1 LSLIGL
7 PEVPVFGRYE
17 YCSARPGLATHV
29 HPHAVEIC
37 YLERG
42 CQTYRTAGREYHL
55 VGGDVFVTAPGEP
68 HDTGGRVEERG
79 ILYWMNLKIPKAGGS
94 ILMLPAR
101 ESAALVNQLSTLP
114 HRHFPGR
121 PSLKQIF
128 NEVFSLCERPA
139 ELLSN
144 ARKTGAASSAPW
156 EESARSSADSWP
168 ASAPL
173 ALPDNSRTT
182 ASEPACAL
190 LNDSYTTASEPA
202 RVLLTRI
209 AVANQLVRFILET
222 INCAHRHE
230 GIHRSP
236 VISRLVER
244 IKSSPEQ
251 NYSLVDL
258 ADEAE
263 LSLSR
268 FKSKF
273 KAQIGIAPHEFILRC
288 KMEAAKQLLLD
299 RHKSVTDTAMELG
312 FSSSQYFATVFR
324 RFTQQTPVEFCTQ
337 RSAVPLRRAS
347 HSIENSVQAIDV

>member
-1 LSLIGL
+1 MLDLGLIGL
-7 PEVPVFGRYE
+7 TEVPVFGRYE

-42 CQTYRTAGREYHL
+42 CQTYRAAGRADHL
-55 VGGDVFVTAPGEP
+55 VGGDVFVTTPGEP

-94 ILMLPAR
+94 ILMLPAT
-101 ESAALVNQLSTLP
+101 ESASLVDQLSTLP

-121 PSLKQIF
+121 PALKQIF
-128 NEVFSLCERPA
+128 NEVFSLCERPT
-139 ELLSN
+139 EVSN
-144 ARKTGAASSAPW
+144 
-156 EESARSSADSWP
+156 DSGTTAGQP
-168 ASAPL
+168 AC
-173 ALPDNSRTT
+173 ALPNDPPTT
-182 ASEPACAL
+182 ASQPACAL
-190 LNDSYTTASEPA
+190 LN
-202 RVLLTRI
+202 RI
-209 AVANQLVRFILET
+209 AVANHLVRLILET

-244 IKSSPEQ
+244 IKSCPEQ
-251 NYSLVDL
+251 NYSLDEL

-263 LSLSR
+263 LSVSR

-273 KAQIGIAPHEFILRC
+273 KTQIGIAPHEFILRC

-347 HSIENSVQAIDV
+347 HSIDKPVQATDV